1 MPVVQRC
8 TRRFIQRQ
16 PWRRVIGGMA
26 PLALV
31 LLLLA
36 ACGVTTT
43 SDQQPGGASN
53 GASTATPATTSS
65 ATPGGT
71 SVSSLPPTNAVTLS
85 SDSRSYTPSST
96 ITVTLTNHRSTS
108 IFTFDHQTSCTIIAL
123 QRQTDVGWKI
133 AGECLLESPTRLVE
147 IKAGETMKIALA
159 PSTGTIQ
166 ATPWPAGT
174 YRAALQ
180 YALSGQDMG
189 AGVTVATPT
198 FTIS

>member
-1 MPVVQRC
+1 MPVVQRS

-16 PWRRVIGGMA
+16 PWRRVMGGVA

-43 SDQQPGGASN
+43 SDQQPGGAST
-53 GASTATPATTSS
+53 GTSMVTTATTS
-65 ATPGGT
+65 AVTPGGT
-71 SVSSLPPTNAVTLS
+71 PVSSLPPTDAVTLS

-123 QRQTDVGWKI
+123 QQQTDTGWKI
-133 AGECLLESPTRLVE
+133 AGECLLGSATRLVE

-159 PSTGTIQ
+159 PSTGTIR

-189 AGVTVATPT
+189 AGTVAATPT